1 MKLSAGDIAI
11 VGFNFDNPD
20 EFAFTSLVDIGA
32 GTQINFTDN
41 GWRADGSFRPTEGTF
56 TWTAAT
62 DIAAGTIINPTL
74 SNILFSAAG
83 DQIIADQGDSSSPN
97 FLYALN
103 SEGNPGIWQ
112 SDSTSSNTSALPTGL
127 VNGETAVAINEF
139 DNAIYTGITSGTQ
152 AELLAAIS
160 NSSKWKNRAG
170 RTWTLQT
177 TKNREI
183 LKVGKDCPY
192 FDDGHTTATVIWDG
206 NQVLGI
212 LGPWNERYDRS
223 N

>member
-1 MKLSAGDIAI
+1 MATMRLSAGDIAI
-11 VGFNFDNPD
+11 VGFNFDNTD
-20 EFAFTSLVDIGA
+20 EFAFTSLVDIAA

-41 GWRADGSFRPTEGTF
+41 GWQADRTFRATEGTF

-62 DIAAGTIINPTL
+62 DIAAGTIINPTV
-74 SNILFSAAG
+74 SSILFSAAG
-83 DQIIADQGDSSSPN
+83 DQILAYQGDSSSPN

-127 VNGETAVAINEF
+127 VNGETAVAVNEF

-160 NSSKWKNRAG
+160 DSSNWLGSNSSR
-170 RTWTLQT
+170 QT
-177 TKNREI
+177 MPTN
-183 LKVGKDCPY
+183 P
-192 FDDGHTTATVIWDG
+192 FTVISEDIDSP
-206 NQVLGI
+206 VSTPEPTAIFSLLALGVAVI
-212 LGPWNERYDRS
+212 SGALKQRQYK
-223 N
+223 